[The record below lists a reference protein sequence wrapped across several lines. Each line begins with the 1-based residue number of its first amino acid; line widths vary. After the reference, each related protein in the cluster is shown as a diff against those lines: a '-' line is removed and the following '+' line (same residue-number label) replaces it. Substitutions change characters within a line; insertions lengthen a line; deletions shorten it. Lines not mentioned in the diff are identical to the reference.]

1 MSTVKKLTC
10 VVCPAGCQ
18 IEVTLDNSGAVLSV
32 TGNTCPRGKA
42 YAESEL
48 THPVRTL
55 TTTVTLEDADECRL
69 PVRTDKPIPRES
81 LMEAMR
87 LASTIRVQ
95 APVRRGDV
103 IVSDFIEPGIRLI
116 ACKTVEY
123 SPKLRL

>member
-1 MSTVKKLTC
+1 MNTVKKLTC

-18 IEVTLDNSGAVLSV
+18 IEVTLDESGAVLSV

-42 YAESEL
+42 YAESEM

-55 TTTVTLEDADECRL
+55 TTTVTLEDAEDRRL
-69 PVRTDKPIPRES
+69 PVRTDKPIPKES
-81 LMEAMR
+81 LFEAMR
-87 LASTIRVQ
+87 LAAAIRVQ

-103 IVSDFIEPGIRLI
+103 IVSDFMEPGTHLI

-123 SPKLRL
+123 SSKSLF